1 VLRNGDADSRQAQI
15 HEGVKM
21 SRTEGSSGLA
31 RLFVKAGRLIGE
43 FPVILIP
50 AVIPSFWAF
59 IAPLTG
65 LINPAAVLTAGYV
78 GFGVGAWRLL
88 GYLLIYV
95 VLLAVS
101 QGATVALVRDATQ
114 GGSARFS
121 RGFAE
126 AVAHFVPLLIA
137 SLLAGLI
144 ISVASLVF
152 VFPGLVAGFFLWYIV
167 QGVIIDDET
176 GVGALRTSFRFAATY
191 AGETFALILATLVAS
206 FAFSFIPYLGWL
218 LMIPTTAYFATLSTL
233 LYLER
238 ET

>member
-1 VLRNGDADSRQAQI
+1 MSSTGQ
-15 HEGVKM
+15 HE
-21 SRTEGSSGLA
+21 SLGS
-31 RLFVKAGRLIGE
+31 LFVRTGRLIGE
-43 FPVILIP
+43 FPIILIP
-50 AVIPSFWAF
+50 AVIPALWQF

-65 LINPAAVLTAGYV
+65 LINPAAMLTAGYV

-101 QGATVALVRDATQ
+101 QGATIVLVRDA
-114 GGSARFS
+114 ARGES
-121 RGFAE
+121 VNLARGFEE
-126 AVAHFVPLLIA
+126 AVSRFVPLIVA

-144 ISVASLVF
+144 ISFSSLVF

-167 QGVIIDDET
+167 QGIVVDEET
-176 GVGALRTSFRFAATY
+176 GIGALKASFRFAATY
-191 AGETFALILATLVAS
+191 AGETFAIILATLVVG
-206 FAFSFIPYLGWL
+206 FAFSFIPYVGWL

-233 LYLER
+233 LYLGR